1 MYINNYEIKIH
12 FMSQYADQTKL
23 KRELVNQKIE
33 LKIPKRELIENIM
46 RTNILLIKVQ
56 EKAKIENKNEEIAKE
71 KNNG

>member
-1 MYINNYEIKIH
+1 
-12 FMSQYADQTKL
+12 
-23 KRELVNQKIE
+23 
-33 LKIPKRELIENIM
+33 M